1 MMHPAPTYFCNQSR
15 ELALSTLKLMKGLLH
30 SLFILA
36 PILSFA
42 QANTSLDSMSF
53 YFEFNS
59 HEISFQNKRN
69 TETKTKLLK
78 LKNQSLV
85 LRAYT
90 DSTGSREYNIRLAES
105 RLESTK
111 KLIIESYPNQF
122 TIRTEVALG
131 EDLSKKSDSEKRR
144 VDILVSNSNSTK
156 STNGNKK
163 TFELG
168 VPIQLGIQFIY
179 GTDEVIK
186 SSYVDIQFL
195 MEALRAD
202 PLLNV
207 TLAGHVCCGTDSQNL
222 SGKRA
227 ERIKQILV
235 MEGNIS
241 GNRITAMGFGNKKP
255 LFVEDSE
262 AHKQAN
268 RRVEATFYKK

>member
-1 MMHPAPTYFCNQSR
+1 
-15 ELALSTLKLMKGLLH
+15 MKGLLH

-42 QANTSLDSMSF
+42 QVSASIDSMSF
-53 YFEFNS
+53 YFGFNS
-59 HEISFQNKRN
+59 HEISFQDKHNAD
-69 TETKTKLLK
+69 TKTKLSK

-90 DSTGSREYNIRLAES
+90 DSTGTKEYNTRLAES
-105 RLESTK
+105 RLEATK
-111 KLIIESYPNQF
+111 KLLTESFPNQF
-122 TIRTEVALG
+122 SIQTEVALG
-131 EDLSKKSDSEKRR
+131 EDLSQKSDAEKRR
-144 VDILVSNSNSTK
+144 VDILVSTPNTTK
-156 STNGNKK
+156 SSSGKRK
-163 TFELG
+163 PFELG
-168 VPIQLGIQFIY
+168 VPIQLEIQFIY

-186 SSYVDIQFL
+186 GSYADILFL
-195 MEALRAD
+195 METLKAD
-202 PLLNV
+202 KSLSV

-241 GNRITAMGFGNKKP
+241 GSRITAIGFGNRKP

-268 RRVEATFYKK
+268 RRVEATFYKNK